1 MRRLTAA
8 ALAEYGRLKFASLV
22 KSLHPASSPF
32 LSGDTFRSFCHVHID
47 DSTSFDDIPSK
58 IRKLLR
64 YQSDA
69 TLRLFIDLHILQDLN
84 SEDFIIG
91 ELSVLSMEVRRKT
104 LLLFHN
110 HDKLPSFG
118 FFARLASL
126 GYRLYSVNIVNRSDY
141 VHPLPIGLENRWRLN
156 NGRTRPFR
164 KSQAREQSSRAQLV
178 FAAFTVGTNTHERAA
193 ARAACIVAGVPFN
206 ESRLTPRQHRKHLL
220 NSYFVISPPGNG
232 PDCHRTWEAIY
243 LGCVPVIL
251 RGTLAEEFVSQL
263 PILEVEDW
271 TEFLNIPKDEAL
283 QLYQRLRERPCE
295 LAYESAWKHYLSVS

>member
-1 MRRLTAA
+1 MRRLTTA

-22 KSLHPASSPF
+22 KPFHPASSPF

-64 YQSDA
+64 YRSDA
-69 TLRLFIDLHILQDLN
+69 TLRLFIDLHILQGPN

-91 ELSVLSMEVRRKT
+91 ELSVLSMEVRKKT

-110 HDKLPSFG
+110 HDKLPSLR
-118 FFARLASL
+118 FFAQLAKL
-126 GYRLYSVNIVNRSDY
+126 GYRSYCVNIVTQNDH

-164 KSQAREQSSRAQLV
+164 KSQARKQSSRAQLV
-178 FAAFTVGTNTHERAA
+178 FAAFTVGTNTQERAA
-193 ARAACIVAGVPFN
+193 ARAACVAAGIPFN

-232 PDCHRTWEAIY
+232 SDCHRTWEAIY
-243 LGCVPVIL
+243 LGCVPVVL
-251 RGTLAEEFVSQL
+251 RGALAEEFISRL
-263 PILEVEDW
+263 PILAVSDW
-271 TEFLNIPKDEAL
+271 NEFLDTPNDEAL
-283 QLYQRLRERPCE
+283 HLYRTLRERSCE
-295 LAYESAWKHYLSVS
+295 LALENTWKHHLSIF

>member
-1 MRRLTAA
+1 MRRLTTA

-22 KSLHPASSPF
+22 KPFHPASSPF

-64 YQSDA
+64 YRSDA
-69 TLRLFIDLHILQDLN
+69 TLRLFIDLHILQGPN

-91 ELSVLSMEVRRKT
+91 ELSVLSMEVRKKT

-118 FFARLASL
+118 FFTRLASL
-126 GYRLYSVNIVNRSDY
+126 GYRSYSVNIVNRSDY

-164 KSQAREQSSRAQLV
+164 KSQARKQSSRAQLV
-178 FAAFTVGTNTHERAA
+178 FAAFTVGTNTQERAA
-193 ARAACIVAGVPFN
+193 ARAACIAAGIPFN
-206 ESRLTPRQHRKHLL
+206 ESRLTPRQHRKQLL

-232 PDCHRTWEAIY
+232 SDCHRTWEAIY
-243 LGCVPVIL
+243 LGCVPVVL
-251 RGTLAEEFVSQL
+251 RGSLAEEFISRL
-263 PILEVEDW
+263 PILAVNDW
-271 TEFLNIPKDEAL
+271 TKFLDTPKDEML
-283 QLYQRLRERPCE
+283 HQYEILRERPCE
-295 LAYESAWKHYLSVS
+295 LALENTWKHHLSIF